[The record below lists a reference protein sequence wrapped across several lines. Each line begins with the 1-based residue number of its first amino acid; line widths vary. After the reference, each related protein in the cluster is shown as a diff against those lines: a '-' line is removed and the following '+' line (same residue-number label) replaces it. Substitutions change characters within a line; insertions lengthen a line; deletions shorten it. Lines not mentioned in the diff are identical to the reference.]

1 MGLTI
6 FGYFFKTLFYVG
18 NEDKIVFT
26 MILVGVGMRG
36 AVVAHQLSDGK
47 LTMATLEILSEISL
61 LEGCREYFLRGLV
74 KNTKFLLR
82 VMVS

>member
-1 MGLTI
+1 M
-6 FGYFFKTLFYVG
+6 FYVG
-18 NEDKIVFT
+18 NEDKIVFA

-61 LEGCREYFLRGLV
+61 LEGCREYLRGLV
-74 KNTKFLLR
+74 KNTKCLLR
-82 VMVS
+82 IMVS